1 MAIGTLKVFIG
12 LLTALIAVIIY
23 RRQAETNRL
32 TAVLAG
38 LLQAESSV
46 SLDSQLRVAVGF
58 GSCVDVIGPALE
70 ILNRAGAVAPAETEH
85 YDSVHNMEELQRIF
99 GYYFQHGAAA
109 EYEHLIS
116 LCDL

>member
-1 MAIGTLKVFIG
+1 MALGTLKIFLG
-12 LLTALIAVIIY
+12 LLAALVAVIVY

-38 LLQAESSV
+38 LLQAESSA
-46 SLDSQLRVAVGF
+46 SLDSRLRVAVGF

-70 ILNRAGAVAPAETEH
+70 ILSRVGAVPPAETEH
-85 YDSVHNMEELQRIF
+85 YDSVHNMEELQRMF
-99 GYYFQHGAAA
+99 TYYFQHGAAA

-116 LCDL
+116 F